1 MIKRPDTKAQRIK
14 RHKRVRAKVSGTPER
29 PRLNVFRSEK
39 NIYAQII
46 DDVAGNTLVAASSLD
61 KAIEG
66 NGSNKAAAR
75 AVGKL
80 IAERAKA
87 KGIDTVVF
95 DRGGYL
101 YHGRVAELAEGARG
115 PAWNFKGRRKRK
127 CLDLKENPASMW
139 KKSFP

>member
-29 PRLNVFRSEK
+29 PRLNVFRSEMI
-39 NIYAQII
+39 IYAQII
-46 DDVAGNTLVAASSLD
+46 VDVAGNTLVAASSLD

-66 NGSNKAAAR
+66 NGGNKAAAR

-101 YHGRVAELAEGARG
+101 YHGRVAELAEGAREG
-115 PAWNFKGRRKRK
+115 GLEF
-127 CLDLKENPASMW
+127 
-139 KKSFP
+139 

>member
-39 NIYAQII
+39 NIYA
-46 DDVAGNTLVAASSLD
+46 VAGNTLVAASSLD

-101 YHGRVAELAEGARG
+101 YHGRVAELAEGAREG
-115 PAWNFKGRRKRK
+115 GLEF
-127 CLDLKENPASMW
+127 
-139 KKSFP
+139 